1 MILRHYCIDKIAI
14 PSIQPFINHS
24 SYSIQVLR
32 SCSKWSAGIDG
43 FENSIY
49 RAYIS
54 AIDSA
59 EHYIYIENQF
69 FITNSGPANS
79 PNPAATATNF
89 SDIANVFSMPNIAAE
104 AGTFLS
110 ETFSMGNT
118 SDIVKNLLGKALVD
132 RITRAHK

>member
-1 MILRHYCIDKIAI
+1 M
-14 PSIQPFINHS
+14 PSIKPFVYHS
-24 SYSIQVLR
+24 TYWIQVLR

-69 FITNSGPANS
+69 FITNSGQTNL
-79 PNPAATATNF
+79 PNPATTATNF
-89 SDIANVFSMPNIAAE
+89 SDLANVFSMPNIAAE

-110 ETFSMGNT
+110 DTFSMGNT

>member
-1 MILRHYCIDKIAI
+1 M
-14 PSIQPFINHS
+14 
-24 SYSIQVLR
+24 R

-54 AIDSA
+54 AINSS

-69 FITNSGPANS
+69 FITNSGQPDS
-79 PNPAATATNF
+79 PNPATNNTTNYG
-89 SDIANVFSMPNIAAE
+89 DIANVFGMPNIAAE
-104 AGTFLS
+104 AGNFLS
-110 ETFSMGNT
+110 ETFSMGST